1 MSPSTQAAFEDGD
14 NSTEARTHL
23 HVFSIFVLV
32 YTTAFLLEM
41 VEHWTY
47 PAATTIFLVLSIPVL
62 TKPDRFRF
70 LLFLGASTF
79 YLLWFRFPEVANHV
93 NLIIFTNVTL
103 IVGISY
109 SYTKYAQIE
118 SDDDFYELIMPIL
131 GLMIT
136 CTFLVAGFHKF
147 NYDFISPQVSCIR
160 IFAGTI
166 WQTMMSD
173 FLDLGIRTVAI
184 IGLILAV
191 AAGTLWLERKR
202 LALPAI
208 DWTAIA
214 TPIVATLVA
223 GGALLLLVGTS
234 SIASSMDAVVFV
246 IAIVVLC
253 WQIVEG
259 LLLLIPRYQWV
270 ALVLSLAVHVQLAM
284 IRLVDF
290 QAIALALL
298 MTFIPPDVW
307 RSWMRQAQ
315 IRIGRVSLHR
325 ARAYFLINM
334 FGGLLM
340 LLHNHVADVIP
351 RQYVVSGILFNLGVL
366 IMLWPILKDL
376 LSKERTWRWEG
387 VPVLRSLTFRPLY
400 LLPVALLL
408 FGLTSHFGLR
418 TTGNFSMF
426 SNLRTEG
433 PTSNHILLPGNPLKF
448 AGYQEDVVRVIEI
461 DDEAARIGHQYQNL
475 KGNGLP
481 MVEFRK
487 LLLKWRE
494 AGRIVP
500 ITFEHRGETIRSEDI
515 ATEPRWRVDGLDW
528 EMRLLDFRIIQPNP
542 PNQCRW

>member
-1 MSPSTQAAFEDGD
+1 M
-14 NSTEARTHL
+14 
-23 HVFSIFVLV
+23 
-32 YTTAFLLEM
+32 
-41 VEHWTY
+41 
-47 PAATTIFLVLSIPVL
+47 
-62 TKPDRFRF
+62 KPDRLRF
-70 LLFLGASTF
+70 LLFLLASTF

-93 NLIIFTNVTL
+93 NLIIFTNIAL
-103 IVGISY
+103 ILGISY

-118 SDDDFYELIMPIL
+118 SDDDFYTLIRPIL
-131 GLMIT
+131 SLMII

-160 IFAGTI
+160 VFAGTI
-166 WQTMMSD
+166 WQTLTSD
-173 FLDLGIRTVAI
+173 FLDLGIQTIAI
-184 IGLILAV
+184 LGLILA
-191 AAGTLWLERKR
+191 AAASTLWFERRR

-208 DWTAIA
+208 DWVAVA
-214 TPIVATLVA
+214 TPVVATLVA
-223 GGALLLLVGTS
+223 GGVLLLLVDTS
-234 SIASSMDAVVFV
+234 SIASSMDAAVFI

-298 MTFIPPDVW
+298 MTFIPPEVW

-325 ARAYFLINM
+325 AQAYFLINM

-351 RQYVVSGILFNLGVL
+351 RQYVVVGILFNLGVL

-387 VPVLRSLTFRPLY
+387 IPVFRSLTFRPLY

-418 TTGNFSMF
+418 TAGNFSMF

-433 PTSNHILLPGNPLKF
+433 PSSNHILLPGNPLKF

-461 DDEAARIGHQYQNL
+461 DDDAAKIGHHYQNL
-475 KGNGLP
+475 KGNSLP
-481 MVEFRK
+481 VVEFRK
-487 LLLKWRE
+487 LLLNWRE
-494 AGRIVP
+494 AERIVP
-500 ITFEHRGETIRSEDI
+500 VIFEYRGETIRSEDI

-528 EMRLLDFRIIQPNP
+528 EMRLLDFRIIQPSS